1 MKPFN
6 FKRAEILLG
15 EKEGT
20 RANLLQELRRLVAS
34 EKSLTVPQVIITRQ
48 LSNPS
53 QSVAASFA
61 LLFELK
67 MRCALLGRLFLPDV
81 STSRLDVA

>member
-1 MKPFN
+1 M
-6 FKRAEILLG
+6 
-15 EKEGT
+15 
-20 RANLLQELRRLVAS
+20 AS

-81 STSRLDVA
+81 SASRLDVAQSRVPGNQADLCVLPHNPSTLLPILSPPT